1 MQRSMEL
8 LFVSRGGRDGFR
20 FAWNSDE
27 AKGREREVRKRE
39 NRDQTLCSSRILFCD
54 WRRNRT
60 GHMTEFACRQDKGT
74 TRVHIVSDL
83 RRTKPKFLVDQTKKL
98 DRNQKID
105 LFKAL

>member
-1 MQRSMEL
+1 M
-8 LFVSRGGRDGFR
+8 VSDSHGTRMRRKVG
-20 FAWNSDE
+20 
-27 AKGREREVRKRE
+27 KEVRKKG

-83 RRTKPKFLVDQTKKL
+83 RRTKPKFLVDQIKKL
-98 DRNQKID
+98 GGNLTRFRNRYRFI
-105 LFKAL
+105 